1 MSYEF
6 ERFAYRI
13 PYPPTARPR
22 LKLGEREVPLVDC
35 SERGLRFSADDTA
48 LPPVGSRISGHVLLL
63 SGGPALSVEGTVI
76 RCQSGEV
83 AVQLKAP
90 GIPVRAVFA
99 EQRYL
104 GQRFPARR

>member
-6 ERFAYRI
+6 ERSAYRI
-13 PYPPTARPR
+13 PYPPSARPR
-22 LKLGEREVPLVDC
+22 LMMGDREVPLVDC
-35 SERGLRFSADDTA
+35 SERGLRFAADASA
-48 LPPVGSRISGHVLLL
+48 LPAVGSAIRGQVVLL

-99 EQRYL
+99 EQRFL

>member
-1 MSYEF
+1 MEYEF
-6 ERFAYRI
+6 ERSAYRI

-22 LKLGEREVPLVDC
+22 LKLGDREVPLVDC
-35 SERGLRFSADDTA
+35 SERGLRFSVDSAS
-48 LPPVGSRISGHVLLL
+48 LPKVGSYISGQVLLL
-63 SGGPALSVEGTVI
+63 SGGPALAVEGTVI